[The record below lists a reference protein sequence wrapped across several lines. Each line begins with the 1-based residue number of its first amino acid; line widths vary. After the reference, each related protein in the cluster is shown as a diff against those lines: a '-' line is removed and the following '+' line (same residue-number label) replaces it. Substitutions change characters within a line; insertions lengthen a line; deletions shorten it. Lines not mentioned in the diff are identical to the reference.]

1 MDNRSLNIPD
11 PQILLH
17 YFHDAGGFYH
27 HHRVLLFRVSQGTW
41 VLLSPDLELEV
52 VDLTTRRHRIGGRH
66 APLPD
71 DIADECYIFDELPKA
86 ELERQRRLAKTM
98 GAILGDAESVDVES
112 IGWYGADPSSKK
124 FGEALPNDL
133 VGDIVALGQHGVVQ
147 WDDNFEFVR
156 EMGSSEVEKF
166 REEKKDSLGDARLL
180 GDHRDAQG
188 KRHMTLQDALTLMS
202 QEKFD
207 DWSFSG
213 PRATKEYLTSIRDG
227 PGDLL
232 SYHTGWVRA
241 SGVAPNSAI
250 SHEHKNLIETLRL
263 GFSKDQLDLSNL
275 CSFENIC
282 RRLVVLEIAAS
293 RNPSAPDFTG
303 LDVVTEAPISQHGQ
317 AQVST
322 VTSWVTE
329 RLKERAQI
337 QKQSRLFKEE
347 FGKTKKAGYGEE
359 EDQTG
364 TKNKWRRKKKQDKD
378 AGGAAGS
385 AGASMDQFQDRRRH
399 GDPFPLNLDEVTGR
413 AVDGGVF
420 EPQRARWIGDS
431 LNRLALRDM
440 NSFSSPILLSARQ
453 PTVVQDF
460 VMDRIVDSLLLHGDK
475 PVDVT
480 AESAL
485 ADLQAAEI
493 SYDGTPNNLANY
505 DPGKLKVLRSRV
517 QPKRITKFLPPEPA
531 KLVEHYES
539 QIISPEHENHDSF
552 SPYWDPQLRFDKA
565 KRLDFI
571 LRLHRSG
578 LVSLRKSPKSFIGAF
593 FVKKKTPDAIRMVL
607 DCRGTNQLHQPPP
620 TTRLGSARGYA
631 DLDLSDEPLESGW
644 GIEADV
650 NDAFYNFS
658 IPELTHYFA
667 FNHPMT
673 ASEWTKVGINGDSVY
688 DPQLRQMTP
697 TDPDEIL
704 FPCVE
709 AVPMG
714 WSWALFLCNEAVL
727 NICRS
732 NAPWVD
738 GIFREKKVAPQMRD
752 FKTSIGVY
760 VDNITVIGRSKDDVE
775 LRAQSIAEAFR
786 AADIPITWTQHEPVK
801 SLESVGCALDFER
814 KTLHNKP
821 KRIWKFHLATRAI
834 LRRDKVKGKLL
845 QIWAGHF
852 TSLCALTPWGLSC
865 LQDLYRFIEVAKV
878 KRMKLWPSV
887 RREIKV
893 ASAVVWMTWRDLAA
907 PFSKVVEV
915 DDSSSSG
922 YALVSCEPGVE
933 RIRTA
938 TKVHEKWRFIA
949 MPECL
954 KAAAVS
960 CDSKAFEEKLLELL
974 GPVASDKKELAK
986 PVTSAGLTTEYGR
999 MVLDSMQEGSWL
1011 RISKDGTGANVQV
1024 LVQQNRS
1031 IF

>member
-1 MDNRSLNIPD
+1 
-11 PQILLH
+11 
-17 YFHDAGGFYH
+17 
-27 HHRVLLFRVSQGTW
+27 
-41 VLLSPDLELEV
+41 
-52 VDLTTRRHRIGGRH
+52 
-66 APLPD
+66 
-71 DIADECYIFDELPKA
+71 
-86 ELERQRRLAKTM
+86 
-98 GAILGDAESVDVES
+98 
-112 IGWYGADPSSKK
+112 
-124 FGEALPNDL
+124 
-133 VGDIVALGQHGVVQ
+133 
-147 WDDNFEFVR
+147 
-156 EMGSSEVEKF
+156 
-166 REEKKDSLGDARLL
+166 
-180 GDHRDAQG
+180 
-188 KRHMTLQDALTLMS
+188 
-202 QEKFD
+202 
-207 DWSFSG
+207 
-213 PRATKEYLTSIRDG
+213 
-227 PGDLL
+227 
-232 SYHTGWVRA
+232 
-241 SGVAPNSAI
+241 
-250 SHEHKNLIETLRL
+250 
-263 GFSKDQLDLSNL
+263 
-275 CSFENIC
+275 
-282 RRLVVLEIAAS
+282 
-293 RNPSAPDFTG
+293 
-303 LDVVTEAPISQHGQ
+303 
-317 AQVST
+317 
-322 VTSWVTE
+322 
-329 RLKERAQI
+329 
-337 QKQSRLFKEE
+337 
-347 FGKTKKAGYGEE
+347 
-359 EDQTG
+359 
-364 TKNKWRRKKKQDKD
+364 
-378 AGGAAGS
+378 
-385 AGASMDQFQDRRRH
+385 MDQFQDRRRH

-1011 RISKDGTGANVQV
+1011 STSAIRSQIRAAPSKRVDVDVPALIEPVDDFFANRQNFRLLWSRRWRDVREHINIKECRVAVSALKRASRVRELMGHRKLTLSDNLATVAALSKGRSSAFKMNRLCRSAAAIQFGCG
-1024 LVQQNRS
+1024 LVWSLRHVETKRNVADEPSRNFERRHRGQRASPCAAEPVCDPCSGHLNEQPLEHS
-1031 IF
+1031 EVTP